1 LANPLEAPIKLWK
14 SWHFVGLADEFC
26 WIERSYSNN
35 EKKSARPNAI
45 VTIPNRAL

>member
-14 SWHFVGLADEFC
+14 SWHFGGLADEFW

-35 EKKSARPNAI
+35 EKKVLDPMQ
-45 VTIPNRAL
+45 